1 MRKIAILLIVFVL
14 PMIGSAQKSF
24 DKLAKMYNDKKG
36 ITVVQLEKDL
46 IDLYKR
52 DNLDKEYLDVLK
64 NIKRV
69 NILTAS
75 KKRGAKNSVSEHMSA
90 VKKCFSLDKY
100 KLIKSRVDEWSFAKV
115 YLKKDGNKVSELLV
129 INSAY
134 KTTFTLIS
142 LKGDFKL
149 SNINKLS
156 YALNIDGL
164 ECLNEVSRNN
174 NSARLCQEQ
183 KIENFFHGV
192 KSESKQLKKR
202 IKKIKVKKHDFDE
215 ESFEEAMENFGEAME
230 KWGEAFGENFG
241 KAMESLGE
249 TLEELEVLDDIDIVD
264 DNDYSVTIKK
274 GGKAVIHM
282 SPDDDSICIID
293 GTKVKNSKIEDLDS
307 GEINRIRVTK
317 IDNSKDKFMIIT
329 TNKKLGKIKKL
340 NDDVLEFSYKGK
352 SYKHNLNSKNF
363 PGFIV
368 NGKKR
373 ASLKSVCTK
382 NILQI
387 RPISK
392 DEKKA
397 FDVKANRIIIE
408 IK

>member
-1 MRKIAILLIVFVL
+1 MKKIAILLIVFVL

-24 DKLAKMYNDKKG
+24 DKLAKIYNNKKG
-36 ITVVQLEKDL
+36 ITVVQLDKDL

-52 DNLDKEYLDVLK
+52 ESLDKEYLEVLK

-75 KKRGAKNSVSEHMSA
+75 KSRGAKNSVDEHMNA
-90 VKKCFSLDKY
+90 VKKCFSLDDY
-100 KLIKSRVDEWSFAKV
+100 KLIKSRVDDWSFAKV
-115 YLKKDGNKVSELLV
+115 YLKKDGDRVSELLV
-129 INSAY
+129 INSAH

-164 ECLNEVSRNN
+164 ECLNEVSRNSK
-174 NSARLCQEQ
+174 SARLCKEQ

-249 TLEELEVLDDIDIVD
+249 TLEELEDDIDIVD
-264 DNDYSVTIKK
+264 DDDYSVTIKK

-282 SPDDDSICIID
+282 SPDDETICLID
-293 GTKVKNSKIEDLDS
+293 GKKVKSSRIKDLDS

-317 IDNSKDKFMIIT
+317 FNKDEKYMIIT
-329 TNKKLGKIKKL
+329 TKKILGKIKKL
-340 NDDVLEFSYKGK
+340 NNDVIEFSYKGK
-352 SYKHNLNSKNF
+352 SYKYDLNDKDF
-363 PGFIV
+363 PGFIF
-368 NGKKR
+368 NGKKMS
-373 ASLKSVCTK
+373 SLKSVNTS
-382 NILQI
+382 NLIQV
-387 RPISK
+387 RPITK

-397 FDVKANRIIIE
+397 YEVKENRIIIVTL
-408 IK
+408 